1 MFGRV
6 NARLID
12 QLYVLFTKDS
22 LKLMR
27 KFNENRQQLNS
38 LMNLV
43 NAIKKGEP
51 KKIKEHADKFVEQY
65 GAYTPKVSK
74 TNKSVLSPPL
84 VVTIGCYLTTHY
96 LALIWSVKKYN
107 FPPHQKLVYLFN
119 WHRDQSR

>member
-27 KFNENRQQLNS
+27 KFKENRQQLNS

-43 NAIKKGEP
+43 NAIKKGEQ
-51 KKIKEHADKFVEQY
+51 KKIKEHAD
-65 GAYTPKVSK
+65 
-74 TNKSVLSPPL
+74 NLSNNMELIHRRL
-84 VVTIGCYLTTHY
+84 VRRTRVCYL
-96 LALIWSVKKYN
+96 
-107 FPPHQKLVYLFN
+107 P
-119 WHRDQSR
+119 R